1 MSLHLALFLETT
13 GCHYSGWRMP
23 GAAQANPA
31 DWATI
36 KSLAQKA
43 EAAKF
48 DLIFMADKLS
58 VDDIYGDSVVEAV
71 RHRVTERPEPFSV
84 LSAIGAVTEKIGL
97 AGTVSS
103 RLPQRALWP
112 PSII

>member
-84 LSAIGAVTEKIGL
+84 LSCSAANFFALKRNQFC
-97 AGTVSS
+97 TV
-103 RLPQRALWP
+103 
-112 PSII
+112 

>member
-48 DLIFMADKLS
+48 DLILWRINCLLMISTVKAWS
-58 VDDIYGDSVVEAV
+58 
-71 RHRVTERPEPFSV
+71 RRC
-84 LSAIGAVTEKIGL
+84 AIGSRRGPNPFRCCRRL
-97 AGTVSS
+97 A
-103 RLPQRALWP
+103 R
-112 PSII
+112 

>member
-23 GAAQANPA
+23 GAVQANPA

-43 EAAKF
+43 EAA
-48 DLIFMADKLS
+48 
-58 VDDIYGDSVVEAV
+58 
-71 RHRVTERPEPFSV
+71 
-84 LSAIGAVTEKIGL
+84 
-97 AGTVSS
+97 SS
-103 RLPQRALWP
+103 
-112 PSII
+112 I